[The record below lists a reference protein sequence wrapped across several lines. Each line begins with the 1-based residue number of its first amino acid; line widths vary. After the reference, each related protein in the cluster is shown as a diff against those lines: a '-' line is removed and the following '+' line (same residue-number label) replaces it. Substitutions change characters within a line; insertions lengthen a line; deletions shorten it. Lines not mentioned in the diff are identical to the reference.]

1 MMKTGE
7 WKTNKSRPLEE
18 RFPKYILD
26 KLRKKYEKEKFKND
40 TFESWLIR
48 NKRI

>member
-1 MMKTGE
+1 MKIE
-7 WKTNKSRPLEE
+7 NWKTKKIRPLEE

-26 KLRKKYEKEKFKND
+26 KLRKDYEKANYKNE
-40 TFESWLIR
+40 TFETWLIR

>member
-1 MMKTGE
+1 MKIE
-7 WKTNKSRPLEE
+7 NWKTKKIRPLEE

-26 KLRKKYEKEKFKND
+26 KLRKEYEKTNYKSE
-40 TFESWLIR
+40 TFEMWLTR